1 MTHEALFHQRLVWVA
16 GGEREEVDSLA
27 DRTLRFVDG
36 HALHGVG
43 QVLISSLLLLLLPSS
58 LLFLGFLGHLLVDRS
73 GLDEL
78 NDLRQTW
85 RMNE

>member
-1 MTHEALFHQRLVWVA
+1 MA
-16 GGEREEVDSLA
+16 GGETEEVDSSA
-27 DRTLRFVDG
+27 AGALRFVDG
-36 HALHGVG
+36 HALHGAG
-43 QVLISSLLLLLLPSS
+43 QVLVSSFLLLLLPSS
-58 LLFLGFLGHLLVDRS
+58 LLFLGFLGHLLIDRS